1 MSTKST
7 SSYQRSKK
15 ESFEKTI
22 DQILQPIL
30 FRTTDDQS
38 YLSNKNKS
46 IIINKVSAHENLRN
60 FTTSEKTTARKYLTD
75 VLTAYQ
81 EVYEDEVYNLFELQ
95 KLSCTKKIHNSKT
108 ENFKWKFEA
117 MNNILHFTF
126 IFTFFKIRNRYGLTR
141 NQQAQILED
150 MIATTIAD
158 NEPIINRQ
166 IFELET
172 RFFAS
177 VIQDFQIETEPAIA
191 TPNGN

>member
-1 MSTKST
+1 
-7 SSYQRSKK
+7 
-15 ESFEKTI
+15 
-22 DQILQPIL
+22 
-30 FRTTDDQS
+30 
-38 YLSNKNKS
+38 
-46 IIINKVSAHENLRN
+46 
-60 FTTSEKTTARKYLTD
+60 
-75 VLTAYQ
+75 
-81 EVYEDEVYNLFELQ
+81 
-95 KLSCTKKIHNSKT
+95 
-108 ENFKWKFEA
+108 

>member
-95 KLSCTKKIHNSKT
+95 KLSCTKKIYNSKT
-108 ENFKWKFEA
+108 ENFK
-117 MNNILHFTF
+117 
-126 IFTFFKIRNRYGLTR
+126 
-141 NQQAQILED
+141 
-150 MIATTIAD
+150 
-158 NEPIINRQ
+158 
-166 IFELET
+166 
-172 RFFAS
+172 
-177 VIQDFQIETEPAIA
+177 
-191 TPNGN
+191 